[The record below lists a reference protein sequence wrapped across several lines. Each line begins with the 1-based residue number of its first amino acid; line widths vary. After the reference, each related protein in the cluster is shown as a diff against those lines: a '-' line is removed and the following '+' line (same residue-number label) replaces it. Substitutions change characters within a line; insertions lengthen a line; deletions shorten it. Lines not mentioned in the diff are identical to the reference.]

1 MQIREIQCAYMCIL
15 YVCMYIYIII
25 YIRIASWNSR
35 NCKRFWPSFRPSS
48 LEKDSNS
55 NSTFP
60 GISQGFKP
68 CRAPISAK
76 SFRTL
81 LVAHDDPAM
90 GVRTVR
96 RLRSSSSDSEG
107 LCYLGRMV
115 RIGFHWLHF
124 IIWRW
129 LSIGFRFFDSVW
141 LCFDSI
147 WWSIF

>member
-1 MQIREIQCAYMCIL
+1 MRYSVHICAY
-15 YVCMYIYIII
+15 YIYI
-25 YIRIASWNSR
+25 YIASWNSR
-35 NCKRFWPSFRPSS
+35 NCKRFWPNFRPSS

-81 LVAHDDPAM
+81 LVAHDDPAI

-107 LCYLGRMV
+107 LCYLGRIV
-115 RIGFHWLHF
+115 LIGFHWLHF

-147 WWSIF
+147 WQLPRKKQDQYCS